1 MRIAL
6 AIASLVILVV
16 HGFVFFQQFFHQW
29 ERHQTAYF
37 DQARTLAKSD
47 TERAA
52 LAARSPRIEQYL
64 VTQFGETRVDRCGT
78 CHIAMDDPRFTG
90 HAQPLKTHPYTE
102 ALGDRKVN
110 GKWERRHKFADF
122 GCTVCHAGQGRGL
135 KPHFAHGEDHYWP
148 DPLTGYVVQANW
160 RADLQP
166 KLKGKEYM
174 EANCVQCHTERGFA
188 GTQWVER
195 GRKLF
200 FDTNCWGC
208 HKIEGLSDGALGPE
222 LSEVGHR
229 FKADYIYESI
239 LEPRANSSTSFMPKF
254 NLPPDDVKAL
264 VIFLQSRRGK
274 NFAETSI
281 DRYRLR
287 LAAGGPEAAPNAPL
301 AKATAGAAPGKLASL
316 QEQRGK
322 QLITDHACVAC
333 HKIDGKDG
341 GVSPDL
347 SYIGSIRD
355 EKWLMDHFK
364 DPRSRIPDSNM
375 PAFRFP
381 AGDFE
386 ALSAYLLTKTAP
398 PPAGTGADLYKELCL
413 RCHGDQGDGH
423 GQIAIYLDPYPRDF
437 TKTGFMNSK
446 PRERFLDSMKNG
458 VAGTSMPPWAK
469 VLKPEQMDSILQH
482 IEKTFTKDAR
492 REIKGRKVPEQNPV
506 ALTAESANRGE
517 RMFIQRC
524 SGCHGRKAD
533 GKGPNS
539 LDILPRPRNLLNAA
553 FVESVSDRRMF
564 ESILYGVQGTAMPAW
579 IDYGLSTQEVG
590 DLINFIRKSNVKPA
604 SKQAVAA
611 NQNGSEY
618 VRHQ

>member
-37 DQARTLAKSD
+37 DQARTLSKTDA
-47 TERAA
+47 ERAA
-52 LAARSPRIEQYL
+52 LAARAPRIEQYL

-78 CHIAMDDPRFTG
+78 CHVAMDDPRFAG
-90 HAQPLKTHPYTE
+90 HAQPLKTHTYSE
-102 ALGDRKVN
+102 KLGDRQVN

-148 DPLTGYVVQANW
+148 DPLTGFVVQATW
-160 RADLQP
+160 RKDLQP
-166 KLKGKEYM
+166 LLKGKEYM
-174 EANCVQCHTERGFA
+174 EANCAQCHTEKGFQ

-195 GRKLF
+195 GKQLF

-222 LSEVGHR
+222 LTEVGHR

-239 LEPRANSSTSFMPKF
+239 VDPRANSSTSFMPKF
-254 NLPPDDVKAL
+254 NLQPNDVKAL

-287 LAAGGPEAAPNAPL
+287 LAASGPEAAPAGTSTGR
-301 AKATAGAAPGKLASL
+301 ATGAAL
-316 QEQRGK
+316 GK
-322 QLITDHACVAC
+322 QLMTEHACVAC

-347 SYIGSIRD
+347 DYVGLMRD

-364 DPRSRIPDSNM
+364 NPRSRIPDSNM

-386 ALSAYLLTKTAP
+386 ALTAYLLTKRTP
-398 PPAGTGADLYKELCL
+398 PPAGTAGDLYKELCQ
-413 RCHGDQGDGH
+413 RCHGEKGDGH
-423 GQIAIYLDPYPRDF
+423 GQIAIYLDPYPRDL
-437 TKTGFMNSK
+437 TKAGFMNSK
-446 PRERFLDSMKNG
+446 TPERLLASIKDG
-458 VAGTSMPPWAK
+458 VAGTSMPAWGN
-469 VLKPEQMDSILQH
+469 VLKPDQMQSLLDH
-482 IEKTFTKDAR
+482 IQKTFTRDPRRPVKD
-492 REIKGRKVPEQNPV
+492 RKLPESNPV
-506 ALTAESANRGE
+506 VMSAESVDRGE
-517 RMFIQRC
+517 KMFVQRC

-539 LDILPRPRNLLNAA
+539 LDILPRPRNLQNTA
-553 FVESVSDRRMF
+553 FVDSINDKRLFESV
-564 ESILYGVQGTAMPAW
+564 LYGIQGTAMPSW
-579 IDYGLSTQEVG
+579 IDYGLTNQDVG
-590 DLINFIRKSNVKPA
+590 DLVNYIRKINQKKAA
-604 SKQAVAA
+604 SAPGKQPVA
-611 NQNGSEY
+611 QIHYIPRNGSDY
-618 VRHQ
+618 VRQQ

>member
-37 DQARTLAKSD
+37 DQARTLSKSD
-47 TERAA
+47 SERAA
-52 LAARSPRIEQYL
+52 LAGRAPRIEQYL
-64 VTQFGETRVDRCGT
+64 VSISGETRVDRCGT
-78 CHIAMDDPRFTG
+78 CHIAMDDPRFSG
-90 HAQPLKTHPYTE
+90 HAQPLKTHPYSE
-102 ALGDRKVN
+102 KLGDRMVN
-110 GKWERRHKFADF
+110 GKWERRHKFSDF

-160 RADLQP
+160 RKDLQP
-166 KLKGKEYM
+166 LLKGKEYM
-174 EANCVQCHTERGFA
+174 EANCAQCHTEKGFK
-188 GTQWVER
+188 GTAWVER

-200 FDTNCWGC
+200 FEANCWGC

-222 LSEVGHR
+222 LTEVGHR

-239 LEPRANSSTSFMPKF
+239 LEPRANSAISFMPKF
-254 NLPPDDVKAL
+254 NLPPDDIKAL

-287 LAAGGPEAAPNAPL
+287 LAASGPEAAPSETPG
-301 AKATAGAAPGKLASL
+301 KATGAAL
-316 QEQRGK
+316 GK
-322 QLITDHACVAC
+322 QLMTDHACVAC

-347 SYIGSIRD
+347 TYIGLMRD
-355 EKWLMDHFK
+355 QQWLMDHFK

-386 ALSAYLLTKTAP
+386 ALTAYLLTKNTP
-398 PPAGTGADLYKELCL
+398 PPAGPPADLYKELCQ
-413 RCHGDQGDGH
+413 RCHGDKGDGH

-437 TKTGFMNSK
+437 TKAGFMNSK
-446 PRERFLDSMKNG
+446 TPERLLASIKNG
-458 VAGTSMPPWAK
+458 VPGTSMPAWGK
-469 VLKPEQMDSILQH
+469 VLKEEQMQALLDHLQ
-482 IEKTFTKDAR
+482 KNYTKEAR
-492 REIKGRKVPEQNPV
+492 RPLKERKVPEQNPV
-506 ALTAESANRGE
+506 AMNAESVSRGE
-517 RMFIQRC
+517 KMFVQRC
-524 SGCHGRKAD
+524 GGCHGRKAD

-539 LDILPRPRNLLNAA
+539 LDILPRPRNLQNTA
-553 FVESVSDRRMF
+553 FVEAVTDRRFF

-579 IDYGLSTQEVG
+579 IDYGLTNQDVG
-590 DLINFIRKSNVKPA
+590 DLVNFIRKTNQKTVPNK
-604 SKQAVAA
+604 AVAQQQLP
-611 NQNGSEY
+611 QNGSDY
-618 VRHQ
+618 VR